1 MVSQP
6 VIQGYLLILLVF
18 SSSII
23 LLQINYKLKIIILN
37 DHHPQIVFALVCLL
51 AFTIFRDTSNLQSA
65 NRHYQS

>member
-23 LLQINYKLKIIILN
+23 LLQINYKLKIII
-37 DHHPQIVFALVCLL
+37 
-51 AFTIFRDTSNLQSA
+51 
-65 NRHYQS
+65 